1 MAGLRSIANLGRI
14 ARIVALLLFV
24 TPWVSV
30 SCSSH
35 GLDRL
40 ADLGATA
47 TSPGEVA
54 IARATGLQLATGSV
68 SYADTAPLSSAMG
81 EVSSLFE
88 KPNPAVVGAALLILL
103 SLAASFFLIGARG
116 AVVGIAT
123 NALAAIALCYG
134 VAVEI
139 PSKADALF
147 HRLGGNRMGI
157 EVHVS
162 LQIGFWLCVAALLA
176 AIALDAL
183 ALKRATAP
191 ASGAPP
197 DTDSSRSA

>member
-30 SCSSH
+30 SCTSH

-47 TSPGEVA
+47 TSPGEVR
-54 IARATGLQLATGSV
+54 IATATGLQLATGSV

-81 EVSSLFE
+81 GVSSLFD

-103 SLAASFFLIGARG
+103 SLAATFFLRGASGAMLGIGA
-116 AVVGIAT
+116 
-123 NALAAIALCYG
+123 NLLAAIALYYG
-134 VAVEI
+134 VALGI
-139 PSKADALF
+139 PTKAEALF
-147 HRLGGNRMGI
+147 QRLGGSRMGI
-157 EVHVS
+157 EVQVS
-162 LQIGFWLCVAALLA
+162 LQLGFWLCVAALLA
-176 AIALDAL
+176 AIALDGLMLRGAMRP
-183 ALKRATAP
+183 RAATP
-191 ASGAPP
+191 LGP
-197 DTDSSRSA
+197 